1 MTDSQKW
8 LWLSGVFATGWLLY
22 LLSPVL
28 TPFLIAALLA
38 YLGDPIVDRLGA
50 LRLSRTAAISLVF
63 TLMMFA
69 VLSLALVLV
78 PLLQRQMQTL
88 IENLPVAVEWLKSH
102 VLPEILALSGR
113 ETLNF
118 DGAAVQQAISSHW
131 RDVSGVLTGIL
142 GRLGYSGQVLVGWL
156 VYVILIPVVTFYLL
170 RDWDLLI
177 GHVHNLL
184 PRRYERTITGLAREC
199 DQMLAQFLHGQL
211 LVMLALA
218 VFYTLALWLVGLK
231 LAFLVGVLAGL
242 VSFVPYLGAIVGVLM
257 ASLAALVQF
266 HELIHVVDVLIVFG
280 LGHVLEGMVLSP
292 RLIGER
298 LGLHPVAVIFAV
310 MAGGQLFGFLGILLA
325 LPATAVIVVLLRHSR
340 ELYLGSNLYTP

>member
-8 LWLSGVFATGWLLY
+8 LWLIGVFATGGLLY

-28 TPFLIAALLA
+28 TPVLIAAMLA
-38 YLGDPIVDRLGA
+38 YLGDPIVDRLEA
-50 LRLSRTAAISLVF
+50 LRLSRTAAISIAF

-69 VLSLALVLV
+69 TLSLALVLV
-78 PLLQRQMQTL
+78 PLLQRQFQTL
-88 IENLPVAVEWLKSH
+88 IENLPIAVEWLKSH
-102 VLPEILALSGR
+102 VLAKILALSGS
-113 ETLNF
+113 EALKF
-118 DGAAVQQAISSHW
+118 DGAAVKQAISSHW
-131 RDVSGVLTGIL
+131 QEVSGVLTGIL
-142 GRLGYSGQVLVGWL
+142 GRISYSGQILVGWL
-156 VYVILIPVVTFYLL
+156 LYVILIPVVTFYLL
-170 RDWDLLI
+170 RDWDI
-177 GHVHNLL
+177 FIAQVHDLL
-184 PRRYERTITGLAREC
+184 PRRYERTIASLAREC
-199 DQMLAQFLHGQL
+199 DQMLAQFLRGQL

-218 VFYTLALWLVGLK
+218 VFYTLALWVVGLN

-242 VSFVPYLGAIVGVLM
+242 ISFVPYLGAIVGVVT

-266 HELIHVVDVLIVFG
+266 HELIHMVDILIVFA

-310 MAGGQLFGFLGILLA
+310 MAGGHLFGFLGILLA

-340 ELYLGSNLYTP
+340 ELYLGSDLYTP